1 MGTEALDGRYWYANL
16 RQPVQFEQTTRV
28 LIEQGCRALIEMG
41 PHPVLAVAMTETA
54 EASGADAVAVLGSL
68 RREEG
73 DWRRFVTCLAEAHV
87 AGVGVDWAAVFAP
100 WRPRRVELPTY
111 AFQRQRYWLSGRSVG
126 DVASVGLDG
135 AGHALLGAVVA
146 QPESGG
152 VVLTGRLSLAAQP
165 WLADHVVGGVVL
177 FPGTG
182 FVELAI
188 RAGDEV
194 GCGVIE
200 ELTLGAP
207 LVVPD
212 KDEVRIQ
219 VVVGGVGEFGGR
231 PVSVYSRGGAADS
244 GWVLHAEGRLGAGG
258 VTGPAADLSVWPP
271 AGAVSVDVSDG
282 YERLAGRGYLY
293 GRAFRGLR
301 SLWRRGEELFA
312 EVDVPED
319 ARVGLGGFGLHPVV
333 FDAALH
339 AVALAVDDL
348 EISVPFAWEQVSLH
362 AAGAGAVRARIAP
375 VRSGA
380 MSVELADGAGGPVL
394 SVGSLTMRP
403 VTVGQLESA
412 AAGGGGGASRLFE
425 VKWVAAPV
433 VDERPAAV
441 SVLSWEGFRQSVIA
455 PDASDVPDAVVFEVL
470 EVPGGVVAGVY
481 TAIHQVLAVV
491 QSWLAQPVGGV
502 LVVVT
507 CGAVS
512 LAGEAVADLAGAAV
526 WGLVRSAQRESPG
539 RIVLVDS
546 DTDCGVGVD
555 VARVLAVGE
564 PQVLLR
570 CGAVYVARLAQ
581 AVVAGV
587 LRPPAGRAWRLG
599 ITGEGTVDNLVL
611 EGWPVAEAPLAAGQV
626 RVALRAVGVNFRDV
640 LIALGMYP
648 EAGASLG
655 QEGAGVVVEVGPE
668 VAGVAVGDAV
678 MGLFPG

>member
-1 MGTEALDGRYWYANL
+1 HSQGEIAAAYVAGGLSLEDAAKVVALRSQAIAELAGLGGMAAIGLPAAQVDERVARYGGRVSVAALNSPASTVVSGDPGALDELVAACAAQGVFARRIPVDYASHSAQVEAVEQRLVAQLAGISPRAGTVAFYSTVTGAQLGTEALDGRYWYANL

-507 CGAVS
+507 
-512 LAGEAVADLAGAAV
+512 V
-526 WGLVRSAQRESPG
+526 W
-539 RIVLVDS
+539 
-546 DTDCGVGVD
+546 
-555 VARVLAVGE
+555 
-564 PQVLLR
+564 
-570 CGAVYVARLAQ
+570 
-581 AVVAGV
+581 
-587 LRPPAGRAWRLG
+587 WR
-599 ITGEGTVDNLVL
+599 
-611 EGWPVAEAPLAAGQV
+611 
-626 RVALRAVGVNFRDV
+626 
-640 LIALGMYP
+640 
-648 EAGASLG
+648 
-655 QEGAGVVVEVGPE
+655 
-668 VAGVAVGDAV
+668 
-678 MGLFPG
+678 